1 MPELVQQSTAP
12 APPPM
17 PPGLPPI
24 PPEVDPPAA
33 TPPVIDPAAWEDY
46 PAFRETFLMYFTPP
60 GYADA
65 LRTVGEM
72 LHTMILEN
80 YRPWPGWPES
90 STRTEMRAALAD
102 LRHLQGFLASVGRE
116 KELSSLDPEDAYLSN
131 TAARLARQIKHAADG
146 IERELDGAP
155 GAGHAGA

>member
-1 MPELVQQSTAP
+1 MPELTQQFTAP
-12 APPPM
+12 APPPV
-17 PPGLPPI
+17 PPI
-24 PPEVDPPAA
+24 TPKDDPPAA
-33 TPPVIDPAAWEDY
+33 VPPVVDPAAWEDY
-46 PAFRETFLMYFTPP
+46 AAFRETFLMYFTPP

-90 STRTEMRAALAD
+90 STRTEMRAAVAD

-116 KELSSLDPEDAYLSN
+116 RELSSLDPEDAYLSN
-131 TAARLARQIKHAADG
+131 IAARLARQIGHATDG

-155 GAGHAGA
+155 GAAPEGVR

>member
-1 MPELVQQSTAP
+1 MPDLTQQSTAP

-33 TPPVIDPAAWEDY
+33 TPPVIDPAAWEDF

-80 YRPWPGWPES
+80 YCPWPGWPES
-90 STRTEMRAALAD
+90 STRTEMRAAVAD

-116 KELSSLDPEDAYLSN
+116 REVSSLDPEDAYLS
-131 TAARLARQIKHAADG
+131 TLAAKLARQIGHATDG
-146 IERELDGAP
+146 IERELQVPEVAP
-155 GAGHAGA
+155 